1 MSHYKIIRTSR
12 YALDFLHKFQTGVV
26 HSVYRKTINISL
38 NGQLL
43 AIQAEG
49 SPLSPISLISD
60 MSQEEME
67 ELPVS
72 KGQAVRVT
80 DEKLLFFSE
89 DFSSITLDS
98 NASVSDISGIF
109 DELPVFK
116 LPFFQAEVFDLKMK
130 SALTDDQL
138 DALTPQIYDAI
149 LHAGTKG
156 FDLIF
161 SKSEEVD
168 SNLMMLA
175 GKKRL
180 EAATE
185 LLQCYASGQNTCFV
199 QDVASDETVSLLEA
213 AATELVRLIG
223 LGIGLT
229 PSGDDFLT
237 GICAGLLLC
246 HMEDSAFSDII
257 RRLILE
263 HITDTNDISGAFLTC
278 ALEGQ
283 FSQSVNG
290 LWKRSEQSSDE
301 ILESFAKIGHS
312 SGVDSL
318 CGIFYVLKV
327 IRFI

>member
-1 MSHYKIIRTSR
+1 MSHYKIICTSS
-12 YALDFLHKFQTGVV
+12 YALDFLHRFSTGIV

-49 SPLSPISLISD
+49 SPLSPISLITN

-67 ELPVS
+67 ELPVF
-72 KGQAVRVT
+72 KEQTIQVT
-80 DEKLLFFSE
+80 EGKLLFFSE
-89 DFSSITLDS
+89 GAPTFEFPFSKT
-98 NASVSDISGIF
+98 
-109 DELPVFK
+109 
-116 LPFFQAEVFDLKMK
+116 EVCDLKMQ
-130 SALTDDQL
+130 STLTDQQL
-138 DALTPQIYDAI
+138 DTLTPQIYDAI

-180 EAATE
+180 ETATD
-185 LLQCYASGQNTCFV
+185 LLQQYATGRDS
-199 QDVASDETVSLLEA
+199 SLLESA
-213 AATELVRLIG
+213 AEELVRLIG

-246 HMEDSAFSDII
+246 HLEDLAFSDII
-257 RRLILE
+257 RRLIRE

-278 ALEGQ
+278 ALDGQ

-290 LWKRSEQSSDE
+290 FWQKPEQSSAE

-318 CGIFYVLKV
+318 CGIFYVLKI

>member
-1 MSHYKIIRTSR
+1 MSHYKIICTSS
-12 YALDFLHKFQTGVV
+12 YALDFLHRFSTGIV

-49 SPLSPISLISD
+49 SPLSPISLITN

-67 ELPVS
+67 ELPVFKS
-72 KGQAVRVT
+72 QRIRIT
-80 DEKLLFFSE
+80 EEKLLFFSGGAPAFE
-89 DFSSITLDS
+89 FPFS
-98 NASVSDISGIF
+98 
-109 DELPVFK
+109 K
-116 LPFFQAEVFDLKMK
+116 AEVCDLKMQ
-130 SALTDDQL
+130 STLTDQQL
-138 DALTPQIYDAI
+138 DTLTPQIYDAI

-180 EAATE
+180 ETATD
-185 LLQCYASGQNTCFV
+185 LLQQYATDRDS
-199 QDVASDETVSLLEA
+199 SLLESA
-213 AATELVRLIG
+213 AEELVHLIG

-246 HMEDSAFSDII
+246 HLEDLAFSDII
-257 RRLILE
+257 RRLIHE

-278 ALEGQ
+278 ALDGQ
-283 FSQSVNG
+283 FSQSVNS
-290 LWKRSEQSSDE
+290 LWQKPEQSSAE

-318 CGIFYVLKV
+318 CGIFYVLKI